1 MDVVYMNKLLRQF
14 ADNLSWDYTFMLRLV
29 GFDFSGIGDVS
40 YSNKVQ
46 MLREIKDVISKYR
59 DMPEAKKRMDQY
71 DDLI

>member
-1 MDVVYMNKLLRQF
+1 MDAVYMNKLLRQF
-14 ADNLSWDYTFMLRLV
+14 ADNLSWDYTYMLRLV

>member
-1 MDVVYMNKLLRQF
+1 MNKLLRQY
-14 ADNLSWDYTFMLRLV
+14 ANNLSWDYTFMLRPV
-29 GFDFSGIGDVS
+29 GLDFSEIGNCN